1 MPSGVFDSTLLKH
14 LWSTE
19 ELRAIFNDANRVQK
33 WYDYEAALA
42 LAQAEL
48 GIVPQAAAA
57 EIARKAKVGNVDL
70 EAIAA
75 EVRRIKHPLVP
86 ALRALQAICDGDH
99 GEYLHFGPTT
109 QDVLDT
115 GVMLQI
121 KDAHAVFT
129 RDLQDIGRELFRL
142 AERHKDTP
150 MAGRTHAVQA
160 LPITFG
166 HKCAIWLAETG
177 RNYERLTQLQ
187 DRTFVGSLVGA
198 VGSKASFGE
207 RAFELDQRVMARLGL
222 GVADISWQPAR
233 DRLVEYVGVLGLIGG
248 SLAKVANEIM
258 NLAHTEIDELAE
270 PFNEGKVGSS
280 TMPHKRNPAT
290 VEAVVA
296 VGRTL
301 RYTVALMH
309 EALMQEHERDA
320 SLWRLEWKALPEAC
334 LMTGV
339 ILAQMKDVLAGLEVH
354 ADKMRRNLDALGG
367 FLLSERVMFALAD
380 KIGKQTATRWSM
392 RRRCRA
398 SSRASPSSV
407 PCRRARAPSRPLQ
420 ATSCRRCSTRPPISA
435 LLQPSSRAFSTRPA
449 HPAGSMASDRRVR
462 PKVPGCSMTLMG
474 SVRMWRKRLTLRPVV
489 RR

>member
-48 GIVPQAAAA
+48 GIIPQAAAA

-290 VEAVVA
+290 VEAIVA

-380 KIGKQTATRWSM
+380 KIGKQTAHEVVYEASM
-392 RRRCRA
+392 QGFEQGITFERALQASPRANQALASDELQALLDPTTYIGLAPAIVARVLDQTRA
-398 SSRASPSSV
+398 SGWING
-407 PCRRARAPSRPLQ
+407 L
-420 ATSCRRCSTRPPISA
+420 
-435 LLQPSSRAFSTRPA
+435 
-449 HPAGSMASDRRVR
+449 
-462 PKVPGCSMTLMG
+462 
-474 SVRMWRKRLTLRPVV
+474 
-489 RR
+489 

>member
-19 ELRAIFNDANRVQK
+19 ELRAIFNDENRVQK
-33 WYDYEAALA
+33 WYYYEAALA

-48 GIVPQAAAA
+48 GIIPQAAAA
-57 EIARKAKVGNVDL
+57 EIARKAEVGNVDL

-129 RDLQDIGRELFRL
+129 RDLQAIGRELFRL

-177 RNYERLTQLQ
+177 RNHQRLTQLQ

-198 VGSKASFGE
+198 VGSQASFGE
-207 RAFELDQRVMARLGL
+207 RA
-222 GVADISWQPAR
+222 
-233 DRLVEYVGVLGLIGG
+233 
-248 SLAKVANEIM
+248 
-258 NLAHTEIDELAE
+258 
-270 PFNEGKVGSS
+270 
-280 TMPHKRNPAT
+280 
-290 VEAVVA
+290 
-296 VGRTL
+296 
-301 RYTVALMH
+301 
-309 EALMQEHERDA
+309 
-320 SLWRLEWKALPEAC
+320 
-334 LMTGV
+334 
-339 ILAQMKDVLAGLEVH
+339 
-354 ADKMRRNLDALGG
+354 
-367 FLLSERVMFALAD
+367 
-380 KIGKQTATRWSM
+380 
-392 RRRCRA
+392 
-398 SSRASPSSV
+398 
-407 PCRRARAPSRPLQ
+407 
-420 ATSCRRCSTRPPISA
+420 
-435 LLQPSSRAFSTRPA
+435 
-449 HPAGSMASDRRVR
+449 
-462 PKVPGCSMTLMG
+462 
-474 SVRMWRKRLTLRPVV
+474 
-489 RR
+489 